1 MIFSLKKLFLIGVL
15 CMCGMITVFSTAQT
29 LGTTLKA
36 KIMNQGTEGN
46 MIIVDAGADT
56 PMFSSLPSDTYDFIK
71 TVPHIAQKDGQP
83 MVIRCLQLASLV
95 YEHFTTVRGVD
106 PLYYHMYDQYQLVEG
121 RLPTGKNEIIV
132 GTLLPA
138 KVDKAIATG
147 DIITFEGEQWTVV
160 GRFEDRLTVMGS
172 GIVARLEDIQKATNR
187 DHISFVALRAESHKD
202 MEKIAAY
209 INRTYDALLMENP
222 EVAGVIVEPEV
233 EYYLHE
239 SEALN
244 PLVLFFNLINALY
257 LAVGAMIIYNIM
269 DSKVLHVKIKSH
281 PVSDSGLIKSEIF
294 TVTMVDIVTMSVLG
308 GIMAFV
314 TSQFIGR
321 ISINFMMMTFYLEI
335 AGITIVAGAMVAM
348 VLGLVAAVEPA
359 RRLL

>member
-1 MIFSLKKLFLIGVL
+1 MEVVL
-15 CMCGMITVFSTAQT
+15 H
-29 LGTTLKA
+29 LGLHD
-36 KIMNQGTEGN
+36 
-46 MIIVDAGADT
+46 DAGYFRVFHKESIIG
-56 PMFSSLPSDTYDFIK
+56 PIN
-71 TVPHIAQKDGQP
+71 
-83 MVIRCLQLASLV
+83 IR
-95 YEHFTTVRGVD
+95 
-106 PLYYHMYDQYQLVEG
+106 
-121 RLPTGKNEIIV
+121 
-132 GTLLPA
+132 
-138 KVDKAIATG
+138 
-147 DIITFEGEQWTVV
+147 
-160 GRFEDRLTVMGS
+160 
-172 GIVARLEDIQKATNR
+172 R
-187 DHISFVALRAESHKD
+187 D
-202 MEKIAAY
+202 
-209 INRTYDALLMENP
+209 
-222 EVAGVIVEPEV
+222 
-233 EYYLHE
+233 
-239 SEALN
+239 
-244 PLVLFFNLINALY
+244 FFNLINALY